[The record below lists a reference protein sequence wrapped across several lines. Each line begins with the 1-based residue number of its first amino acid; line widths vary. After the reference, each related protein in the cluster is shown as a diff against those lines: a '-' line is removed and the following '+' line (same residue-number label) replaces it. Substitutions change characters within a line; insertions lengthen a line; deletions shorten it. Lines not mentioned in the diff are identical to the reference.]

1 MAKSPV
7 DAVTDEKIAK
17 GGVLIKF
24 YFDMQHKDKD
34 KLQPLMVDL
43 INERLMKE
51 IGVVYAFGAIEEAM
65 EFKGVYST
73 SAVVTV
79 LFENFFAAVAVAL
92 NYSPAGLEIIK
103 PSKEMHFKTGELQSL
118 LMSLSQRAA
127 DYSRYVFEKVLSP
140 DEMEE
145 INRSLEN
152 RERIGKNLLEKT
164 KKGEEEEKKD

>member
-1 MAKSPV
+1 MAKSQV

-34 KLQPLMVDL
+34 KLQPLMVEL

-51 IGVVYAFGAIEEAM
+51 IGVVYAFGAIEEEI

-73 SAVVTV
+73 SAVVTI

-103 PSKEMHFKTGELQSL
+103 PTKEMHFRTGELQSL

-127 DYSRYVFEKVLSP
+127 DYSRYVLEKVLSP
-140 DEMEE
+140 EELEEM
-145 INRSLEN
+145 NRSMEN
-152 RERIGKNLLEKT
+152 RERVGRTLLDKS
-164 KKGEEEEKKD
+164 KQEEGKKD